1 MCERAVLVKP
11 PERGTGPVH
20 RNQAFTTESEKP
32 AATDRNPE
40 LDWSAKYRSW
50 EVHMSNPSLPGGP
63 SEYLESLMRAGQ
75 QATKQLDDAF
85 AAAMGVENKPG
96 NGGATSPFDV
106 AANLQRQFWSPVLDF
121 WRGFLGDM
129 PTAGSAPR
137 GDRRFKDEA
146 WSNSSY
152 FDFLRKSYQA
162 GSKQLTELVDQA
174 QVDDRSKLQLRFYA
188 RQFIDAM
195 SPSNF
200 PATNPEVIRTAI
212 RTRATSLAAGMQNLI
227 EDLQKGRITRVDES
241 AFEVGRNLAVTPGT
255 VVFENELIQL
265 IQYTPQTKD
274 VLKTPLLMV
283 PPCINKY
290 YLLDLGAGNSFV
302 EYAVAQGH
310 QVFLISWRSA
320 VAATQYLT
328 WDDYLKLGPLQ
339 AIDVVRDITGVDRIN
354 ALGFCVG
361 GTILSCA
368 AGVLAARREDKI
380 ATMTLLTTMIDF
392 VDPGEI
398 GLLIDPASMALREA
412 AIGSGGILPGKEL
425 AFTFG
430 TLRANDLIWRYA
442 VDSYMKGAPPEAFD
456 LLYWDSDSVSLP
468 GPMYCWYTRNTYL
481 ENRIKDPGATTQC
494 GERIDLSKVK
504 APIYLLA
511 SREDHIVPWQSA
523 FRSKDIIGSE
533 PRFVLAASGH
543 VAGVINPPARNKR
556 SYWINDKLDGDAN
569 EWLDKSKEQP
579 GSWWPDWDA
588 WLKRRSGDTIP
599 APAEPGNS
607 RYPAIEPAP
616 GRYVKQKSN

>member
-1 MCERAVLVKP
+1 M
-11 PERGTGPVH
+11 
-20 RNQAFTTESEKP
+20 
-32 AATDRNPE
+32 D
-40 LDWSAKYRSW
+40 
-50 EVHMSNPSLPGGP
+50 SLSSPGGSP
-63 SEYLESLMRAGQ
+63 AYLADLMRAGQ
-75 QATKQLDDAF
+75 EATRQFDDALV
-85 AAAMGVENKPG
+85 AAMGVEGKP
-96 NGGATSPFDV
+96 AQSDAKSPFAV
-106 AANLQRQFWSPVLDF
+106 AANLQQLYWMPVLDF
-121 WRGFLGDM
+121 WRAFFNGKAAANADSGGR
-129 PTAGSAPR
+129 AAR

-146 WSNSSY
+146 WSHSPYYDLIRQSY
-152 FDFLRKSYQA
+152 LL
-162 GSKQLTELVDQA
+162 GSKQLSEFVDQA
-174 QVDDRSKLQLRFYA
+174 QVDDKSKLQLRFYA

-200 PATNPEVIRTAI
+200 PATNPEIIRTAI
-212 RTRATSLAAGMQNLI
+212 RSRSTSLVAGMQNLI
-227 EDLQKGRITRVDES
+227 DDLQKGRITRVDET
-241 AFEVGRNLAVTPGT
+241 AFEIGRNLAATPGS

-265 IQYTPQTKD
+265 IQYTPETAE
-274 VLKTPLLMV
+274 VEKTPLLIV

-290 YLLDLGAGNSFV
+290 YLLDLGPGNSFV

-320 VAATQYLT
+320 VAETQDLT

-339 AIDVVRDITGVDRIN
+339 AIEVVRDIANVDRIH

-368 AGVLAARREDKI
+368 AGVLAARGEDKL

-392 VDPGEI
+392 ADTGEI
-398 GLLIDPASMALREA
+398 GLLIDQASVMLREA
-412 AIGSGGILPGKEL
+412 TIGNGGILPGKEL

-430 TLRANDLIWRYA
+430 TLRANDLIWRY
-442 VDSYMKGAPPEAFD
+442 VVESYMKGATPDAFD

-481 ENRIKDPGATTQC
+481 ENKIKQPGATTQC
-494 GERIDLSKVK
+494 GVQVDLSKARMPLYV
-504 APIYLLA
+504 LA

-523 FRSKDIIGSE
+523 YSSKDIIGRD

-556 SYWINDKLDGDAN
+556 SYWTRDDLNADAAD
-569 EWLDKSKEQP
+569 WLEKAEEKP

-588 WLKRRSGDTIP
+588 WMKRHSSGTAG
-599 APAEPGNS
+599 APAQPGNANH
-607 RYPAIEPAP
+607 PVIEPAP